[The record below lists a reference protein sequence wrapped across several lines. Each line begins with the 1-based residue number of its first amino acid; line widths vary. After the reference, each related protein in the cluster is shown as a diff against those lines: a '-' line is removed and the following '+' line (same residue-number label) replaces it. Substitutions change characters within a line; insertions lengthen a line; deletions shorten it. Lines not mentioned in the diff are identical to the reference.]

1 MSASATVGIV
11 VGIVYLL
18 NAGIVIEYT
27 VLYTIQYIQYA
38 ALSIDTVDIQDD
50 HKFNISHTHL

>member
-27 VLYTIQYIQYA
+27 LYIQYA